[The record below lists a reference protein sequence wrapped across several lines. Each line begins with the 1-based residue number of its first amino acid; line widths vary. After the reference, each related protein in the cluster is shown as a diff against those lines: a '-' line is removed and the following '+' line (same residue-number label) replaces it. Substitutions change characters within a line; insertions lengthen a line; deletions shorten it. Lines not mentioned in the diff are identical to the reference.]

1 MGKSLLAHALFHR
14 FVSTSAI
21 ARNAPCPCGSG
32 RRFKD
37 CHGGLAGPAAA
48 PTTAEELLR
57 LAQVRFAV
65 NEPTSALELLERAS
79 ALAPERADLW
89 RERARV
95 QWTFARTDAEATCRA
110 ALALAPTDVVAW
122 NLLGEIILKRD
133 PGGAEAA
140 WREALKIDP
149 HNPEALFHLGNRLR
163 ERGEHEVAISHF
175 ERALERVP
183 GHPGVLNN
191 LGLALEARGDA
202 QRAEACYREVLAAQP
217 QHADA
222 LANLANL
229 LQGRERYRE
238 AVLAYEK
245 ALAVRRDFPVKFWR
259 ARGIALSELGA
270 FADAEQSF
278 REAVRLAPDQL
289 HAQIDLGSMCIV
301 QEKYDEAEAPLTRA
315 LELDPDNVYAL
326 TMLTNGR
333 MHRCAWDGLEE
344 SFARL
349 RALIADEKPREQ
361 YNAVPLP
368 LLATP
373 LGAELELAAARRW
386 AQQIAARLASKRL
399 PAATS
404 PRTPGARLRVGFV
417 SSDLRDHAVGHLLV
431 ECLERI
437 DRSRIEVFA
446 YSLLPREVSAFGQR
460 IAQAPEH
467 FVDCSLQATEDVARR
482 IRGDGIELLIDLN
495 GYTTHAKSEIFALRP
510 SPVQLSWLGYLG
522 TLGAPWYDYVITD
535 RFVSPSAAQANFVE
549 RFLYLP
555 DCYCPSDTERAVAK
569 RPPTRG
575 ECALPEQ
582 GLVFC
587 CFNTSYKILPEV
599 FAIWMRLLAAL
610 PGSVLWLAPANA
622 TAALNLRREAAARGV
637 DRARLVFAPRV
648 SLPEHLARHVHADLF
663 LDTTPYNAGTTANDA
678 LFMGMP
684 VLTCAGETM
693 ASRVAGSQL
702 RAIGLPE
709 LVTTSLADY
718 ETLALRLAREP
729 SLLARY
735 RARLAA
741 NRANRPL
748 FDMARFTHAFDDLL
762 QAAWENRSSPMPSSI
777 AS

>member
-32 RRFKD
+32 RRYKD
-37 CHGGLAGPAAA
+37 CHGSPAGPAAA

-57 LAQVRFAV
+57 LAQVRFAL
-65 NEPTSALELLERAS
+65 NEPTAALELLERAS

-89 RERARV
+89 RERARAE
-95 QWTFARTDAEATCRA
+95 WTLGRGDANATCRA

-122 NLLGEIILKRD
+122 NLLGEILVATD
-133 PGGAEAA
+133 AAGAEAA

-149 HNPEALFHLGNRLR
+149 RNPEALFHVGNRLR
-163 ERGEHEVAISHF
+163 DRGEHDAAIAHF
-175 ERALERVP
+175 ECALERAP

-191 LGLALEARGDA
+191 LGLALEVRGDA

-229 LQGRERYRE
+229 LQGQARYRE

-245 ALAVRRDFPVKFWR
+245 ALAVRRDFPAKFWR

-278 REAVRLAPDQL
+278 REAVRLAPDRL
-289 HAQIDLGSMCIV
+289 NMQIDLGSMCIV
-301 QEKYDEAEAPLTRA
+301 QEKYDEAEAPLARA

-333 MHRCAWDGLEE
+333 MHRCAWDGLAE

-349 RALIADEKPREQ
+349 RAFIADEKPREQ

-368 LLATP
+368 LLAMP

-386 AQQIAARLASKRL
+386 AQQIAVRLAAKRL
-399 PAATS
+399 PEATS
-404 PRTPGARLRVGFV
+404 PRLPGARLRVGFV
-417 SSDLRDHAVGHLLV
+417 SSDLRNHAVGRLLI

-437 DRSRIEVFA
+437 DRSRVEVFA
-446 YSLLPREVSAFGQR
+446 YSLAPRDANAFGQR

-467 FVDCSLQATEDVARR
+467 FVDCSFQAAEDVARR
-482 IRGDGIELLIDLN
+482 IRRDGMELLIDLN

-535 RFVSPSAAQANFVE
+535 RFVSPSAAQAHFVE

-555 DCYCPSDTERAVAK
+555 ECYCPSDTRRTVAT
-569 RPPTRG
+569 PPTRAQ
-575 ECALPEQ
+575 CALPEQ
-582 GLVFC
+582 GFVFC
-587 CFNTSYKILPEV
+587 CFNASYKILPAV
-599 FAIWMRLLAAL
+599 FSVWMRLLGAV
-610 PGSVLWLAPANA
+610 PGSVLWVAPSHA
-622 TAALNLRREAAARGV
+622 TAAANLCREAAARGV
-637 DRARLVFAPRV
+637 DPARLVFAPRV
-648 SLPEHLARHVHADLF
+648 GLPEHLARHVHADLF

-678 LFMGMP
+678 LFMGVP
-684 VLTCAGETM
+684 VLSCAGETM

-709 LVTTSLADY
+709 LVATSLADY

-741 NRANRPL
+741 NRATHPL
-748 FDMARFTHAFDDLL
+748 FDMARFTHALDDLL
-762 QAAWENRSSPMPSSI
+762 QAAWENRSSSMPSSV